1 VYPNHIQSTY
11 PKPIAQLWNIGMRLS
26 GLQSGLRRF
35 LRRLPIDLP
44 PNARILDA
52 GCGPGSMSFALL
64 DRWPDARIVATDIDP
79 IMLSHVAAK
88 RRAKNVPATQLQCG
102 LADINH
108 PERVTFES
116 GQVVLE
122 PASFDLVIVGAALEH
137 ARLDRALPGLFGLIK
152 PDGVF
157 VNVGMKSDAI
167 GALYGKAFRY
177 DPITWETLSRE
188 LHNAGATNLVR
199 IPLMLSEF
207 PANVTRIAVTARKN
221 GKHL

>member
-1 VYPNHIQSTY
+1 
-11 PKPIAQLWNIGMRLS
+11 
-26 GLQSGLRRF
+26 
-35 LRRLPIDLP
+35 
-44 PNARILDA
+44 
-52 GCGPGSMSFALL
+52 MSFALL
-64 DRWPDARIVATDIDP
+64 DRWPDARIIATDIDP
-79 IMLSHVAAK
+79 IMLRHVEAK
-88 RRAKNVPATQLQCG
+88 RRSKRITATQLQCG
-102 LADINH
+102 YADINQ
-108 PERVTFES
+108 PDRVRFE
-116 GQVVLE
+116 GGEVVLE
-122 PASFDLVIVGAALEH
+122 SASFDLVIVGAALEH
-137 ARLDRALPGLFGLIK
+137 ARLDRALPGLIRLVR

-177 DPITWETLSRE
+177 DPIPWETLSRE